1 LTGRVGQVLVWVQ
14 FSGAAALHFFV
25 KGADFL
31 LLFFRTDVYSDKCSD
46 IVGLGQPSRDE
57 FLSGC

>member
-1 LTGRVGQVLVWVQ
+1 VGQALGW
-14 FSGAAALHFFV
+14 FEITGAAAIRFFV

-31 LLFFRTDVYSDKCSD
+31 LLFFRADVYSDKGSD

-57 FLSGC
+57 LLSGG